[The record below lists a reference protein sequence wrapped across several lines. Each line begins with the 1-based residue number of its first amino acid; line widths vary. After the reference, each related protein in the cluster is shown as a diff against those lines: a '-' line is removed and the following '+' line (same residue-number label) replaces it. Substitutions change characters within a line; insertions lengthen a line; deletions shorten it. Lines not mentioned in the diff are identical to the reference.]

1 MDCMGNARWV
11 LMRFAKS
18 SKAPPSMDDDY
29 VVACAFRNG
38 VILTSE
44 TADSAFGGTLVYPN
58 SWVYHH
64 GESIC
69 FPLNWG

>member
-1 MDCMGNARWV
+1 MG
-11 LMRFAKS
+11 FAKS
-18 SKAPPSMDDDY
+18 FKAPPSMDDDN

-58 SWVYHH
+58 SWVYQVLATV
-64 GESIC
+64 G
-69 FPLNWG
+69 